1 MIKKKKK
8 KRKIYQKKLSNIWK
22 IIKKNLT
29 VAIMKTVSQPT
40 QPKENCVPVVT
51 AVWFWYS
58 SNPTEHWRI
67 LIWEWTK
74 KYIPKPNYL
83 STILKCW
90 STAVCVFKTHNG
102 AKTILE
108 LPLNSYSHF
117 LLYILNN
124 GPMCPNQQHFFLFFF
139 QSYTSPKIYLQ
150 FYYIFDKLLII
161 DRILPWTKI
170 YQEIQI
176 KFK

>member
-102 AKTILE
+102 AKTLLE

-124 GPMCPNQQHFFLFFF
+124 GPMCPNQQHFFCFSSNHTPPLKSTYNF
-139 QSYTSPKIYLQ
+139 TIYLTNFWSLIE
-150 FYYIFDKLLII
+150 FYLGQKYIK
-161 DRILPWTKI
+161 
-170 YQEIQI
+170 